1 MRRLFLLIAVCVWL
15 PLWGSVGNPSGV
27 SAFVPSSLDST
38 CAAVPSSVPS
48 SVPLP
53 LDSTCAAVPSSLD
66 SSCAAVPSS
75 LDSTCAAVPSSL
87 DPPCAAVPL
96 LLDSPS
102 GAVPFLLRDSIAAP
116 LPSSSVLTS
125 DSVIRRAFE
134 QELGVTF
141 TNNNSVVLIHT
152 GRKKF
157 DAMFAAIRQARHFIH
172 LEYFNFRNDSIGLAL
187 FDLLAVKAREG
198 VEVRAMFDGFGN
210 SSNDSP
216 LRERHLRKF
225 REAGIKVAEFDPMK
239 FPWIN
244 HAYHR
249 DHRKIVVIDGAVG
262 YAGGMNVADYYI
274 HGRPEYGEFR
284 DIHMELTGDV
294 VAHYEAIFAR
304 MWWQQ
309 TGEVLLNEIYAPQ
322 AVGTSFLPETDKRFI
337 PRVRKASEFHLL
349 GDTSATAGRKLIGVV
364 ERRPYAGSKNMR
376 KAYVAAIDAAQEL
389 IQIVNPYPTNVK
401 SVRRALRR
409 ALKRGVKVEIM
420 VSAKSDVPI
429 TPDVVALEMKKLAK
443 RGADVL
449 YNQTG
454 FHHSKV
460 MMVDGRLCTIGSTNL
475 DARSFLFDYE
485 VNSFILDRP
494 TTQELQHIF
503 EDDKLHCT
511 PFREEDY
518 RRNYNFGHRFIGHFF
533 SLFRGFF

>member
-1 MRRLFLLIAVCVWL
+1 MRRVFLLIVACVL
-15 PLWGSVGNPSGV
+15 LSLGGRAQEPLGEVL
-27 SAFVPSSLDST
+27 SA
-38 CAAVPSSVPS
+38 
-48 SVPLP
+48 
-53 LDSTCAAVPSSLD
+53 
-66 SSCAAVPSS
+66 
-75 LDSTCAAVPSSL
+75 
-87 DPPCAAVPL
+87 
-96 LLDSPS
+96 
-102 GAVPFLLRDSIAAP
+102 DSI
-116 LPSSSVLTS
+116 V
-125 DSVIRRAFE
+125 RRAFE
-134 QELGVTF
+134 QQLGVTF
-141 TNNNSVVLIHT
+141 TSNNSISLIHT
-152 GRKKF
+152 GRDKF
-157 DAMFAAIRQARHFIH
+157 EAMFSAIRQAKHFIH

-187 FDLLAVKAREG
+187 FDLLGQKAMEG

-216 LRERHLRKF
+216 LRKRHLNKF
-225 REAGIKVAEFDPMK
+225 REKGIKVAEFDPMR
-239 FPWIN
+239 FPWFN
-244 HAYHR
+244 HAFHR
-249 DHRKIVVIDGAVG
+249 DHRKIVVIDGAVA

-294 VAHYEAIFAR
+294 VAHYQAIFAR

-322 AVGTSFLPETDKRFI
+322 AVGTSFLPETDRLFI
-337 PRVRKASEFHLL
+337 PRVRSAEEFHLL
-349 GDTSATAGRKLIGVV
+349 PDTTSTAGQKLIGVV
-364 ERRPYAGSKNMR
+364 DRRPYKDSKRMR
-376 KAYVAAIDAAQEL
+376 QAYVAAIDAAQHH

-429 TPDVVALEMKKLAK
+429 TPDIVALEMKKLAK

-460 MMVDGRLCTIGSTNL
+460 MMIDDRLCTIGSTNL
-475 DARSFLFDYE
+475 DARSFLYDYE
-485 VNSFILDRP
+485 VNSFILDQP
-494 TTQELQHIF
+494 TTHELQRIF
-503 EDDKLHCT
+503 EMDKQQCL
-511 PFREEDY
+511 PFTADDY